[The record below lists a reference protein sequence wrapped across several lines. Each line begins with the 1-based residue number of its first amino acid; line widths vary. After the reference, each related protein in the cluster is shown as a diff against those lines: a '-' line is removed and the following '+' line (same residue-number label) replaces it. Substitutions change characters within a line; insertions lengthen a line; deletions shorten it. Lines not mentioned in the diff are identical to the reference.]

1 MQHPAQHAREMPDK
15 PAYIMAGTGKVV
27 TYGELDRRSTQIARL
42 FRSLGLG
49 AGDHIALLL
58 PNDEHFMQICWG
70 AQRSGLIYTP
80 ISTHLKRD
88 EIGYILQNSDA
99 ALLVTSAAFAPLIC
113 EGEQAGIAL
122 PHLFLVD
129 GAAPGFASWPEA
141 IAAQSDQPIADE
153 QAGARMVYTSGT
165 TGQPKGVLSD
175 FTPGTPIGTM
185 PAKLA
190 GMAKIF
196 GIDEQTVLLSPAP
209 LYHSAPLGFVH
220 IVMHL
225 GGTAVILDKFDAEA
239 ALRAIE
245 TYRVTHSQWVPI
257 MFHRMLALE
266 ERVRESYDLSSHRV
280 AIHAAA
286 PCPVELKRRMI
297 AWWGPILAEYYAST
311 ESTGFTAIDT
321 PEWLAHPGSVG
332 RAKGSTIHILDDDG
346 EELPSGEV
354 GMVFFEAAKGR
365 FAYYKDP
372 DKTAA
377 SYNDQGWASV
387 GDLGYVDEEG
397 YLYLTDRKSFMII
410 SGGVNIYPQEIE
422 NLLLGHPKVAD
433 VAVIGIPNEEFGEE
447 VKAVV
452 QPRSWEE
459 AGADLALELTVW
471 CRDRLANLKVPR
483 SFDFERELPR
493 QENGK
498 LYKKLIID
506 HYLRNHARS

>member
-1 MQHPAQHAREMPDK
+1 MQHPTHHATETPDK
-15 PAYIMAGTGKVV
+15 PAYILARTGKVV
-27 TYGELDRRSTQIARL
+27 TYGELDRQSNRIAQL

-58 PNDEHFMQICWG
+58 PNDEHFMQVCWG

-88 EIGYILQNSDA
+88 EIAYILQNSDA
-99 ALLVTSAAFAPLIC
+99 ALLVTNAAFMPLLR
-113 EGEQAGIAL
+113 EVEDSGVEL
-122 PHLFLVD
+122 RHRFLVD
-129 GAAPGFASWPEA
+129 GSDQGFISWQEA
-141 IAAQSDQPIADE
+141 IAAQPDGAIADE

-175 FTPGTPIGTM
+175 FAPDMPIGTM
-185 PAKLA
+185 PTKLT

-196 GIDEQTVLLSPAP
+196 GIDAQTVLLSPAP

-239 ALRAIE
+239 ALRAIQD
-245 TYRVTHSQWVPI
+245 YRVTHSQWVPI
-257 MFHRMLALE
+257 MFHRMLALDE
-266 ERVRESYDLSSHRV
+266 NERITYDLSTHRM

-286 PCPVELKRRMI
+286 PCPVELKQRMI
-297 AWWGPILAEYYAST
+297 DWWGPILAEYYAST
-311 ESTGFTAIDT
+311 ESTGFTSIDS

-332 RAKGSTIHILDDDG
+332 RAKGSTVHILDDEG
-346 EELPSGEV
+346 RELQAGQIGTV
-354 GMVFFEAAKGR
+354 YFEAAKAR

-372 DKTAA
+372 EKTAS
-377 SYNDQGWASV
+377 SYNDKGWASV
-387 GDLGYVDEEG
+387 GDLGFVDEED

-433 VAVIGIPNEEFGEE
+433 VAVIGLPNEEFGEE

-452 QPRSWEE
+452 QPRSWED
-459 AGADLALELTVW
+459 AGADLAAELTMW
-471 CRDRLANLKVPR
+471 CRERLANLKVPR
-483 SFDFERELPR
+483 SFDFECELPR

-498 LYKKLIID
+498 LYKKILID
-506 HYLRNHARS
+506 RYLQKESA